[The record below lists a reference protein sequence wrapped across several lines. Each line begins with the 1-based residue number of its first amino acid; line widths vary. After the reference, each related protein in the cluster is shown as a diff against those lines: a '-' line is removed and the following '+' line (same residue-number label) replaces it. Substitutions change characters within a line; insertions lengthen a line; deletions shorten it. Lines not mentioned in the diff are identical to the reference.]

1 MLKHIYNFK
10 KESEREEIVK
20 EEVSKVFSDLISE
33 E

>member
-10 KESEREEIVK
+10 KESEREGIVK
-20 EEVSKVFSDLISE
+20 EKVSKVFSDLISE